1 MRRKVRCETCLS
13 CAGYHVRD
21 SFQHWLINHRAAA
34 SGFTDRGYRGM
45 DAGIKGVEGVPARL
59 ILTPGKRPAA
69 AVSKPRIE
77 VP

>member
-1 MRRKVRCETCLS
+1 
-13 CAGYHVRD
+13 
-21 SFQHWLINHRAAA
+21 
-34 SGFTDRGYRGM
+34 M

-77 VP
+77 VA